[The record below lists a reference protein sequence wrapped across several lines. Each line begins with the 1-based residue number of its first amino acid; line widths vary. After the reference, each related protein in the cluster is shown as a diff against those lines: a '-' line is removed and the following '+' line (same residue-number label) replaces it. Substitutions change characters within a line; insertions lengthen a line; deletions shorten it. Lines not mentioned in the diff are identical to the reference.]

1 MKKTEL
7 FEKLKDHLNLKNINQ
22 VPKVDKVIIA
32 MGIGSLV
39 TRKGHKDF
47 EEFERN
53 LIKITGQKPVL
64 VNSKRSI
71 SNFKLREGMPVM
83 LKTTLRGERA
93 YDFLDRFCKLV
104 LPRVRDFSGI
114 SKRNFDHKGNLNF
127 GVNNYNI
134 FPELGVDDVTI
145 PMGIQITVVSTAGSP
160 EKSQILLEEMGF
172 VFK

>member
-7 FEKLKDHLNLKNINQ
+7 SLKNQ
-22 VPKVDKVIIA
+22 GPFEPQKYQSGSLKVDKVIIA

-64 VNSKRSI
+64 VNFKRSI

-83 LKTTLRGERA
+83 LKTIKRGERA
-93 YDFLDRFCKLV
+93 Y
-104 LPRVRDFSGI
+104 GI
-114 SKRNFDHKGNLNF
+114 SWIDFVSWF
-127 GVNNYNI
+127 
-134 FPELGVDDVTI
+134 FLG
-145 PMGIQITVVSTAGSP
+145 
-160 EKSQILLEEMGF
+160 
-172 VFK
+172 